1 MRGEKMNRLVVVSNR
16 VPLPEKGAQ
25 AGGLATALQP
35 LLEREGGVWFGWSGT
50 TAAKAAEQPA
60 RISHAGRVTYATI
73 DLSKAEHD
81 GYYAN
86 FANGVLWPLLH
97 SLPEMMRFDRGD
109 AETYFATN
117 ARFADTLV
125 PLLQDEDL
133 VWVHDYHFLPLP
145 GLLRARGVANPIG
158 FFLHIPFPSAEIL
171 ALAPPAGKLVAA
183 LLQADVIGFQTSADL
198 RNFAAAA
205 TTLTGARQIAAE
217 RLEIDGRR
225 VQLGVFPAEIDA
237 EEFAAAALRA
247 ARSPTVER
255 LRRSLGGPCLI
266 LGVDRLDPTKG
277 LVQRLAGYRR
287 FLETEATWHRRV
299 TFLQIAPVSR
309 QDVASYQALRAE
321 LSQLAGEINS
331 ECGDPDWSPLR
342 LITKGGPRTTL
353 AGYMRAARVGLVTP
367 LRDGMNLVA
376 KEYVAAQDP
385 EDPGVLVLSRFAGAA
400 QQLDAALLVNPN
412 DPDAIAEA
420 IARALAMDLRER
432 QTRWR
437 AMWQAVTEN
446 SPLDWGLGFL
456 RVLVQSAS
464 KPTAQVAPPHA
475 KPLAPRHTPALHTPS
490 NAIN

>member
-1 MRGEKMNRLVVVSNR
+1 MNRLVVVSNR
-16 VPLPEKGAQ
+16 VPLPETGAQ

-35 LLEREGGVWFGWSGT
+35 LLEREGGVWFGWSGAI
-50 TAAKAAEQPA
+50 AAKAAEQPA
-60 RISHAGRVTYATI
+60 RISHSGRVTYATI
-73 DLSKAEHD
+73 DLTKSEHD
-81 GYYAN
+81 GYYAS

-109 AETYFATN
+109 AETYLAAN
-117 ARFADTLV
+117 ARFADRLL

-158 FFLHIPFPSAEIL
+158 FFLHIPFPSAELL
-171 ALAPPAGKLVAA
+171 ALAPPAGKLVAG
-183 LLQADVIGFQTSADL
+183 LLHADVIGFQTSADL
-198 RNFAAAA
+198 GNFAAAA
-205 TTLTGARQIAAE
+205 TTLAGARQIAAE
-217 RLEIDGRR
+217 LLEIDGRR
-225 VQLGVFPAEIDA
+225 VRLGVFPAEIDA
-237 EEFAAAALRA
+237 PEFAAAAVRA
-247 ARSPTVER
+247 TRGPTVER
-255 LRRSLGGPCLI
+255 LRRSLGGQSLI

-321 LSQLAGEINS
+321 LSQLAGQING
-331 ECGDPDWSPLR
+331 ECGDPDWTPLR
-342 LITKGGPRTTL
+342 LVTRGGPRATL

-376 KEYVAAQDP
+376 KEYVSAQDP
-385 EDPGVLVLSRFAGAA
+385 EDPGVFVLSRFAGAA
-400 QQLDAALLVNPN
+400 RQLDSALLVNPN

-420 IARALAMDLRER
+420 IARALDMGHRER

-437 AMWQAVTEN
+437 AMWQAITES

-456 RVLVQSAS
+456 RMLQSSAG
-464 KPTAQVAPPHA
+464 KRAGLAAPA
-475 KPLAPRHTPALHTPS
+475 IAPRAKSPVSVHTPS
-490 NAIN
+490 TAIN

>member
-1 MRGEKMNRLVVVSNR
+1 MNRIVVVSNR

-35 LLEREGGVWFGWSGT
+35 LLEREGGVWFGWSGSIS
-50 TAAKAAEQPA
+50 AKAAEEGT
-60 RISHAGRVTYATI
+60 RISHAGRVTYATMA
-73 DLSKAEHD
+73 LTKAEHD

-86 FANGVLWPLLH
+86 FANGVLWPLFH
-97 SLPEMMRFDRGD
+97 SLPEMMRYDRSD

-117 ARFADTLV
+117 ARFADTLL
-125 PLLQDEDL
+125 PLLQDGDL
-133 VWVHDYHFLPLP
+133 VWVHDYHFLPLA

-158 FFLHIPFPSAEIL
+158 FFLHIPFPSAELL
-171 ALAPPAGKLVAA
+171 ALAPPAGKLIAG

-198 RNFAAAA
+198 GNFAAAA
-205 TTLTGARQIAAE
+205 TTLAGARQIAAE
-217 RLEIDGRR
+217 LLEIDGRR
-225 VQLGVFPAEIDA
+225 VRLGVFPAEIDA
-237 EEFAAAALRA
+237 EDFAADALRA

-255 LRRSLGGPCLI
+255 LRRSLGGQCLI

-287 FLETEATWHRRV
+287 FLETETGWHRRV

-309 QDVASYQALRAE
+309 QDVASYQTLRAE
-321 LSQLAGEINS
+321 LSQAAGEINS
-331 ECGDPDWSPLR
+331 ECGDPDWTPLR
-342 LITKGGPRTTL
+342 LITKGGPRATL

-385 EDPGVLVLSRFAGAA
+385 RDPGVLVLSRFAGAA
-400 QQLDAALLVNPN
+400 RQLDAALLVNPN

-420 IARALAMDLRER
+420 ITRALAMDLRER

-437 AMWQAVTEN
+437 AMWQAVAES

-456 RVLVQSAS
+456 RLLQQSPGKRAGGI
-464 KPTAQVAPPHA
+464 APA
-475 KPLAPRHTPALHTPS
+475 LAPRGKPLIPIHTSS